1 MNRQTITTLNPE
13 AIFLDNAF
21 DGAIVGVGNNAF
33 GDVVAI
39 YSQKECLDIIGSDGV
54 EKTDA
59 AMLMGTF
66 IESTSGKYAPMFL
79 TDIWELS

>member
-54 EKTDA
+54 EN
-59 AMLMGTF
+59 
-66 IESTSGKYAPMFL
+66 
-79 TDIWELS
+79 